1 MAWPSTLTTTALD
14 SDTDIVKDA
23 RPQLLAGLEA
33 TNNII
38 ASRGQAD
45 GIASLGAGGQIPA
58 AQIPNTL
65 TSTGTNI
72 VLQPSTDRVKI
83 EDIVNLTPQTNS
95 QIIGR
100 SGSIEGDIAYSTNS
114 DDGNPCL
121 MVYDGAGWL
130 PLSLYPLTDIV
141 EDTTPQL
148 GGNLDVNGQSIVSVS
163 DGNITLAPNGTGQ
176 VVVNGSVDLNGAI
189 DVSGNT
195 NVGGTLAVDGAIT
208 INNSVNATGQT
219 VSDAKLKGY
228 AETVYTSLATLGTL
242 EPDPANG
249 NVQDITLSG
258 NITINNM
265 GGTPAAGDSVTIIIR
280 QPTGNVY
287 SLTSTMLFSGGN
299 NVLSNAG
306 DSIDVLHIFYTGS
319 EYLATLINGYE

>member
-23 RPQLLAGLEA
+23 RPQLLAGLQA

-38 ASRGQAD
+38 ASRGAAD
-45 GIASLGAGGQIPA
+45 GIASLGAGGQIPS

-65 TSTGTNI
+65 TSTGNI
-72 VLQPSTDRVKI
+72 NILFQPGSERVKI
-83 EDIVNLTPQTNS
+83 EDILNLQPLTDS
-95 QIIGR
+95 QIQGK
-100 SGSIEGDIAYSTNS
+100 SSPAEGDITYSTNS
-114 DDGNPCL
+114 DNGNPCL
-121 MVYDGAGWL
+121 MVYDASAWR
-130 PLSLYPLTDIV
+130 PLSLFPLTDIV
-141 EDTTPQL
+141 DDTTPQL
-148 GGNLDVNGQSIVSVS
+148 GANLDVNGYSIVSVS
-163 DGNITLAPNGTGQ
+163 NGDITLAPNGTGQ
-176 VVVNGSVDLNGAI
+176 VVVSGNAN
-189 DVSGNT
+189 VSG
-195 NVGGTLAVDGAIT
+195 TLEVDGILT
-208 INNSVNATGQT
+208 INNSVDATGQT

-228 AETVYTSLATLGTL
+228 AETVYTSLATSGTL

-299 NVLSNAG
+299 NVLTNASN
-306 DSIDVLHIFYTGS
+306 SIDVLHIFYTGS